1 MSNKPKIYVVSEY
14 ISSSENTTGFYWD
27 DIISSLSK
35 KYIIVVVTTSQF
47 DISEPTYEVKYIRVS
62 ASVFSKAG
70 YLFKLFNQI
79 FISLKLLMAIVF
91 RLRKGDLVL
100 CGTNPSFFLILL
112 SFFKRF
118 IKFKWLLCV
127 HDVFPRNLVP
137 LGLVSENSVFFK
149 LLSFVFQRSYMS
161 VDKLVVIGRDMKDFF
176 IKSGLCEDY
185 IHVIENWYDPNVL
198 AISEQRDLSI
208 FKGVDWDKKIVY
220 QFFGNIGAVQGVRNL
235 VSGLSLVKRKD
246 LLFVFSGDGSESDF
260 LRQHVRCSGSTNIF
274 YYGSVPQEEKMSML
288 AACDVAIVSLVDGMK
303 GLAVPSKAYFSLA
316 ANKPLFVI
324 GDKGSEL
331 ELMMADHAVGWFC
344 DSSNPQVIANLL
356 ESIESSDVLE
366 RAGRARKLAIKNYS
380 PQRALK
386 QYDVLVSGLL

>member
-1 MSNKPKIYVVSEY
+1 
-14 ISSSENTTGFYWD
+14 
-27 DIISSLSK
+27 
-35 KYIIVVVTTSQF
+35 
-47 DISEPTYEVKYIRVS
+47 
-62 ASVFSKAG
+62 
-70 YLFKLFNQI
+70 
-79 FISLKLLMAIVF
+79 MAIVF

-100 CGTNPSFFLILL
+100 CGTNPSFFLLFV
-112 SFFKRF
+112 SFLKRF

-137 LGLVSENSVFFK
+137 LGLASENSVFFK
-149 LLSFVFQRSYMS
+149 LLSFVFQHSYMS

-176 IKSGLCEDY
+176 LKSGLCEDY
-185 IHVIENWYDPNVL
+185 IYVIENWYDPNVL

-208 FKGVDWDKKIVY
+208 FKGIDWEKKIVY
-220 QFFGNIGAVQGVRNL
+220 QFFGNIGTVQGVKNL

-260 LRQHVRCSGSTNIF
+260 LKQHIRCSESTNIF
-274 YYGSVPQEEKMSML
+274 YYGPVPQEEKMLML

-331 ELMMADHAVGWFC
+331 ELMMAEHDVGWFC
-344 DSSNPQVIANLL
+344 DSSNPQVIANIL
-356 ESIESSDVLE
+356 ESIEHSDVLE
-366 RAGRARKLAIKNYS
+366 RAGRARKLAIENYS

-386 QYDVLVSGLL
+386 QYDALVSELLQL